1 MKEFSTTNG
10 PFPTQ
15 PFYED
20 DEIERICEDEL
31 ARANLLPSEPGP
43 VRIDRFIEKRFGIT
57 PTTRDLPPGVLGYTT
72 FSGSGVKEIVIATTI
87 DDDED
92 ATTRRRARTTFAH
105 EASHGLLHAHLFAS
119 AFLQQRLEHSSTDA
133 PQVLCRD
140 EPLGQRRA
148 GYDGRWWEVQANK
161 GMAALLLPR
170 QLVHKAIAP
179 FVKKEGMLGLTSL
192 PEPERE
198 TAARHLSN
206 VFDVN
211 PVVARHRLTALIP
224 TTNQAVL

>member
-1 MKEFSTTNG
+1 VREFATTNG

-20 DEIERICEDEL
+20 EEIEHICEDEL
-31 ARANLLPSEPGP
+31 ARNLLLPSEPSP

-72 FSGSGVKEIVIATTI
+72 FSNSGVKEIVIATAV
-87 DDDED
+87 DNDED
-92 ATTRRRARTTFAH
+92 STTRRRARTTFAH

-119 AFLQQRLEHSSTDA
+119 AFVQQRLVRASTDT

-140 EPLGQRRA
+140 EPLGPRRA

-179 FVKKEGMLGLTSL
+179 FVKKEGMLGLTIL
-192 PEPERE
+192 PEAERE
-198 TAARHLSN
+198 TAARQLSDI
-206 VFDVN
+206 FDVN
-211 PVVARHRLTALIP
+211 PVVARYRLTALIP